1 MTITTEIGY
10 GKWNDRKSLDYIPCN
25 SPLDGKF
32 YGPYGDIDPFERRPY
47 KIEEDGGVSYVMYDE
62 DSNGAVIYRI
72 TEE

>member
-1 MTITTEIGY
+1 MTVTTEIAF

-32 YGPYGDIDPFERRPY
+32 YGPYGDLDSFERRPY
-47 KIEEDGGVSYVMYDE
+47 KIEENGGVSYVMYDE
-62 DSNGAVIYRI
+62 DSNGSVIYRI